1 MDIQEMLQWTGDR
14 VLAKTGKPLDSLQ
27 RAILEGTLQGQKYP
41 EIAKNSNVSHDYVK
55 KVGSKLWKLLSD
67 VLEEDIKIA
76 QSNVRSILEK
86 IEFSNNSHNVQICNG
101 NINVWG
107 ENLHSPAKRRS
118 PSAGR
123 DNSDKVDRERCH
135 DLRDAPEL
143 NWSCDRPQ
151 ALATLK
157 EWIIEKNTRLVTLLG
172 LSGIGKT
179 ALAVQLV
186 QLLQDNY
193 DYIIWRSLENS
204 PTRSDLQTNLM
215 QFFSQQQAT
224 KFLSPLDYVRSH
236 PCLIILDDV
245 QQILASRE
253 LAGEYQ
259 PGYEDYGTF
268 FKQVTE
274 FPHKSCLLLLSWEKP
289 RDIATLEAAQGKCRS
304 FQLQGLGAS
313 GREICKERGLT
324 DPDKWL
330 ELIHLYSGN
339 PLWLNI
345 VATMIIELFN
355 GSVAEFLS
363 CPTLCL
369 GDVEPLLQKHC
380 QRLSES
386 EKQVMFWLASQ
397 EVAVEISSPPET
409 IPLSPDDFFTAV
421 HSLRRRCLI
430 DKVAANGRSGFTLQ
444 PVIKEYVKHQ
454 SWARSN

>member
-1 MDIQEMLQWTGDR
+1 MLQWTGDR
-14 VLAKTGKPLDSLQ
+14 VIAKTGKPLDSLQ
-27 RAILEGTLQGQKYP
+27 RSILEGTLQGQKYP
-41 EIAKNSNVSHDYVK
+41 EIATNSHVSHHHVK

-67 VLEEDIKIA
+67 VLDENIKIT
-76 QSNVRSILEK
+76 QSNVRSIILEK
-86 IEFSNNSHNVQICNG
+86 WRLSNTSNFALGDCVQIG
-101 NINVWG
+101 NINVCG
-107 ENLHSPAKRRS
+107 KNRNSPAKSRS
-118 PSAGR
+118 PSSER

-143 NWSCDRPQ
+143 HWSCDRPH
-151 ALATLK
+151 ALTTLK

-186 QLLQDNY
+186 QQIQDNY

-204 PTRSDLQTNLM
+204 PTKSDLQTNLM

-224 KFLSPLDYVRSH
+224 QFLSPLDYVRSH
-236 PCLIILDDV
+236 RCLVILDDV
-245 QQILASRE
+245 QQIMESRE

-268 FKQVTE
+268 FKQVTK

-289 RDIATLEAAQGKCRS
+289 REIATLEGVNRHCRS

-355 GSVAEFLS
+355 GSVAQFLS

-397 EVAVEISSPPET
+397 EVAVDISSPPET
-409 IPLSPDDFFTAV
+409 IPLSPSDFFTAV
-421 HSLRRRCLI
+421 QSLKRRCLI
-430 DKVAANGRSGFTLQ
+430 DKVTANGRSGFTLQ
-444 PVIKEYVKHQ
+444 PVIKEYVNHK
-454 SWARSN
+454 SWAG

>member
-1 MDIQEMLQWTGDR
+1 MLQWTGEQ
-14 VLAKTGKPLDSLQ
+14 VFAKTGKPLDSLQ
-27 RAILEGTLQGQKYP
+27 RAILEGTLQGKKYP
-41 EIAKNSNVSHDYVK
+41 EIAKNSNVSHHHVK

-67 VLEEDIKIA
+67 VLQEDIKLT
-76 QSNVRSILEK
+76 QSNVRSIILEK
-86 IEFSNNSHNVQICNG
+86 IELSNIYNSNNYVQIGNG
-101 NINVWG
+101 KINVCG
-107 ENLHSPAKRRS
+107 ENNNSPAESRS
-118 PSAGR
+118 PSSER
-123 DNSDKVDRERCH
+123 DNSDKVDRERYH

-151 ALATLK
+151 ALSTLK
-157 EWIIEKNTRLVTLLG
+157 EWIIENNTRLVTLLG

-204 PTRSDLQTNLM
+204 PTWSDLQTNLM

-224 KFLSPLDYVRSH
+224 QFLSPLDYVRSH
-236 PCLIILDDV
+236 RCLVILDDV
-245 QQILASRE
+245 QQILVSRE

-259 PGYEDYGTF
+259 PGYEDSGTF
-268 FKQVTE
+268 FKQVTK

-289 RDIATLEAAQGKCRS
+289 REIATLEGVNRHCRS
-304 FQLQGLGAS
+304 FQLQSLGAS

-355 GSVAEFLS
+355 GSVAQFLS

-397 EVAVEISSPPET
+397 EVAVEISTPPET
-409 IPLSPDDFFTAV
+409 IPLSPSDFFTAV

-430 DKVAANGRSGFTLQ
+430 DKVTANGRSRFTLQ

-454 SWARSN
+454 SWASTDN

>member
-1 MDIQEMLQWTGDR
+1 MLQWTGDR

-27 RAILEGTLQGQKYP
+27 RSILEGTLQGKKYP
-41 EIAKNSNVSHDYVK
+41 KIAENNYVSHHHVK

-67 VLEEDIKIA
+67 VLEENIK
-76 QSNVRSILEK
+76 QSNVRSIILKKCSVSK
-86 IEFSNNSHNVQICNG
+86 ISDFSFNECVQIG
-101 NINVWG
+101 NINVCE
-107 ENLHSPAKRRS
+107 ENRNSPAKSRS
-118 PSAGR
+118 PSSER

-135 DLRDAPEL
+135 DLTDAPEL
-143 NWSCDRPQ
+143 HWSCDRTQ
-151 ALATLK
+151 ALSTLK

-186 QLLQDNY
+186 EQIQDNY

-204 PTRSDLQTNLM
+204 PTWSDLQTNLM

-224 KFLSPLDYVRSH
+224 QFLSPLDYVRSH
-236 PCLIILDDV
+236 PCLVILDDV

-268 FKQVTE
+268 FRQVTE
-274 FPHKSCLLLLSWEKP
+274 FSHKSCLLLLSWEKP
-289 RDIATLEAAQGKCRS
+289 REIATLEAAQGKCRS
-304 FQLQGLGAS
+304 LKLQGLGAS
-313 GREICKERGLT
+313 GREICKERGLS

-330 ELIHLYSGN
+330 ELIQLYSGN

-345 VATMIIELFN
+345 VATMIIDLFD

-363 CPTLCL
+363 CPTFCL
-369 GDVEPLLQKHC
+369 GDVETLLHKHC
-380 QRLSES
+380 QRLSDS

-397 EVAVEISSPPET
+397 EVAVEISSPPEN
-409 IPLSPDDFFTAV
+409 IPLPPSDFFTAV

-430 DKVAANGRSGFTLQ
+430 DKVPANRRSGFTLQ
-444 PVIKEYVKHQ
+444 PVIKEYVKHK